1 MASGRPRVPRTLDE
15 PAFVLHQYAWSES
28 SLILEVLSRQHG
40 RVALVAKGVKRPTSQ
55 FRAVLLPLQ
64 PLRLSWSGE
73 AEVRTLKAAHWQG
86 GYTLPSGEALLAGY
100 YLNELVLKLLARD
113 DPHTPLFDH
122 YAQAVAALARSQS
135 LPHAGAVQAAVL
147 RAFEVLLLRELG
159 YLPLLH
165 QDSATLQPL
174 QPDTHYHLW
183 PDSGLH
189 PSPPPLTPHT
199 PRTHTHGLRGQHWL
213 ALQHALDQPQPWTA
227 LCQVCSGACGQAL
240 RPLLRTLL
248 HYHSGVRVFQ
258 TRQLLLD
265 VQRLRAH
272 PLAD

>member
-1 MASGRPRVPRTLDE
+1 MASARPRVPRIHDE

-113 DPHTPLFDH
+113 DPHPPLFDH

-135 LPHAGAVQAAVL
+135 LPHAGAVQAAAL

-159 YLPLLH
+159 YLPALH

-174 QPDTHYHLW
+174 RPEVHYHLW
-183 PDSGLH
+183 PDSGL
-189 PSPPPLTPHT
+189 
-199 PRTHTHGLRGQHWL
+199 RQHTHGLRGQHWL
-213 ALQHALDQPQPWTA
+213 ALQQALDQPQPWAA

-240 RPLLRTLL
+240 RPVLRTLL